1 MLETEKTELKQLL
14 EEKWSDVNRLN
25 GELSA
30 LKDEQM
36 SDKEVLLH
44 WESDKGRLGPYK
56 TYYI

>member
-14 EEKWSDVNRLN
+14 EDKWSDVNRLN

-44 WESDKGRLGPYK
+44 WESDKGRLGA
-56 TYYI
+56 YYV